1 LTSLKPN
8 EPTRIQAVT
17 KNALWSL
24 RKRIL
29 EKGTEYNIPENIEIL
44 PDEPSQQDINK
55 LDNFDTIFIDRSTC
69 GREGTQSRGKH
80 QGSGTVTSII
90 SREKRKVD
98 QIYFIFQNIIREEE
112 KRTC

>member
-69 GREGTQSRGKH
+69 RREGTQSRGKH